1 MILEKGGVMR
11 VKDTSSRKKFDFLVI
26 GSGIAGFSFAL
37 NVAKHGSVCVITK
50 EKAAN
55 TATQYAQGG
64 ISSVTY
70 KPDDFEKHI
79 NDTLIAGA
87 GLCNPEVV
95 RLVVTEAPEQV
106 KRLVEWGTQFDKTRD
121 GKFDLHREGGH
132 SEYRILHHKDNTGF
146 EIQRALTEAVF
157 KHPNITVYENH
168 FAVEIITQ
176 HHLGEKVNRW
186 RKDIECYGAYVLNR
200 NSNTVETILAKVTV
214 MATGGVG
221 AVYQTTTN
229 PSFSTGDGVAMVYR
243 AKGMV
248 ENMEFIQFHPT
259 SLYNPG
265 ERPSFLITE
274 AMRGYGAIL
283 RRKDGNKFMHK
294 YDERE
299 NLAPR
304 DIVARA
310 IDNEMKSTGD
320 EFVYLDVTH
329 KDPEETKKHFPTI
342 YHKCIS
348 LGLDITKEY
357 IPVVPAAHYSCG
369 GIKVDMNGHTS
380 IGRLYAIG
388 ECSCTGLHGAN
399 RLASNSLLEAVVYAD
414 TASKDAAKQV
424 GELSFRDDVP
434 EWNDEGTSIPEE
446 MILITQSRKELEQ
459 IMSYYVGIV
468 RSNLRLKRALDR
480 MEILY
485 HETESLYQRSVV
497 SKELCE
503 LRNAIQTGYL
513 IIKLAQQR
521 RESRG
526 LHYNVDY
533 PYQIDPEK

>member
-1 MILEKGGVMR
+1 MR
-11 VKDTSSRKKFDFLVI
+11 IKDTSLRKKFDFLVI
-26 GSGIAGFSFAL
+26 GSGIAGLSFAL
-37 NVAKHGSVCVITK
+37 KVAKHGSVCVINKQKLDDT
-50 EKAAN
+50 
-55 TATQYAQGG
+55 TTVYAQGG

-70 KPDDFEKHI
+70 QPDDFEKHV

-87 GLCNPEVV
+87 GLCDPEVV
-95 RLVVTEAPEQV
+95 RQVVMEAPAQIQQ
-106 KRLVEWGTQFDKTRD
+106 LMEWGTRFDKDKD

-132 SEYRILHHKDNTGF
+132 SENRILHHKDNTGH
-146 EIQRALTEAVF
+146 EIQRALTHAV
-157 KHPNITVYENH
+157 KSNPAITVLEDH

-186 RKDIECYGAYVLNR
+186 RKDIQCYGAYVLNR
-200 NSNTVETILAKVTV
+200 NSNTVETILAKVTL
-214 MATGGVG
+214 MASGGVG

-229 PSFSTGDGVAMVYR
+229 PTFATGDGVAMVYR

-259 SLYNPG
+259 SLYNPK

-274 AMRGYGAIL
+274 AMRGFGGIL
-283 RRKDGNKFMHK
+283 KRKDGQKFMHK

-310 IDNEMKSTGD
+310 IDSELKVTGD

-329 KDPEETKKHFPTI
+329 REAEEIKTHFPNI
-342 YHKCIS
+342 YQKCLS
-348 LGLDITKEY
+348 LGIDITKEM

-369 GIKVDMNGHTS
+369 GIKVDMVGRTS
-380 IGRLYAIG
+380 IHRLYAAG
-388 ECSCTGLHGAN
+388 ECSSTGLHGAN
-399 RLASNSLLEAVVYAD
+399 RLASNSLLEAVVYSNA
-414 TASKDAAKQV
+414 AAQDAIQQINQ
-424 GELSFRDDVP
+424 LSYCDRVP

-446 MILITQSRKELEQ
+446 MVLITQSQKELEQ

-468 RSNLRLKRALDR
+468 RSNLRLKRAMDR
-480 MEILY
+480 LEILY
-485 HETESLYQRSVV
+485 HETESLFQRSVV
-497 SKELCE
+497 SEELCE
-503 LRNAIQTGYL
+503 LRNTVQVGYL
-513 IIKLAQQR
+513 IIKMAQQR

-526 LHYNVDY
+526 LHFNADY
-533 PYQIDPEK
+533 PNQLEMS